1 MTKRDD
7 KTRVVLLTENY
18 RIVGDIHL
26 VAGARLTDYLTE
38 AKSFIAITDA
48 QVTDHSGREVLGA
61 PFVNVNRDRVEVIVP
76 D

>member
-1 MTKRDD
+1 MSKRDD
-7 KTRVVLLTENY
+7 RTRVTLLSENY
-18 RIVGDIHL
+18 RIVGDVHL

-38 AKSFIAITDA
+38 AKSFIAVTNA
-48 QVTDHSGREVLGA
+48 TVTDHSGREVLSA

>member
-7 KTRVVLLTENY
+7 KTHVTILTENY

-38 AKSFIAITDA
+38 AKSFIAVTDA
-48 QVTDHSGREVLGA
+48 QVTDHSGREILNTA
-61 PFVNVNRDRVEVIVP
+61 FVNVNRDRVEIIVP

>member
-1 MTKRDD
+1 VTKRDD
-7 KTRVVLLTENY
+7 RTRVIILTDSYKIIGEL
-18 RIVGDIHL
+18 HL

-38 AKSFIAITDA
+38 AKSFIAVTDA
-48 QVTDHSGREVLGA
+48 QVTDHSGREIMSA